1 MSMPRLRGAL
11 PLVLLFACIFPCI
24 GACGSGQ
31 PLRVTSIQLGRAVNE
46 DHTVSKFTTQ
56 FTPDDP
62 IYLTV
67 LTTGVGTGTI
77 SVRWKFAGR
86 VIDEPK
92 KDVSYRI
99 DAATDFRLLSPAGFP
114 PGDYTA
120 EVFLNGQSVGT
131 REFSVAKLR

>member
-1 MSMPRLRGAL
+1 MRRLTAVFFL
-11 PLVLLFACIFPCI
+11 MMMFAELA
-24 GACGSGQ
+24 ACGSGQ
-31 PLRVTSIQLGRAVNE
+31 PLRVTSIQLGRAMNE

-62 IYLTV
+62 IYLSV

-77 SVRWKFAGR
+77 SVRWKYAGR

-99 DAATDFRLLSPAGFP
+99 DAATDFRLLSPSGFP
-114 PGDYTA
+114 AGDYTA
-120 EVFLNGQSVGT
+120 EVFLNGQSAGT
-131 REFSVAKLR
+131 REFSVAKQR